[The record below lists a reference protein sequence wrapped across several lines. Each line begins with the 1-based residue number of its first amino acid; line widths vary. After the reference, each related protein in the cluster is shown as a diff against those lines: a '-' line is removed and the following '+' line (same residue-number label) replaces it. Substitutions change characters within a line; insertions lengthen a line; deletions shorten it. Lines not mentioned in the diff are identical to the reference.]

1 MSWKALGLFLPTL
14 LTAGSAAGGQIHF
27 QERVNYGGW
36 PNCIRLTNGRIE
48 LIVTTDVGPRVIRF
62 GFVGGQNLLHEVP
75 EDRGKTGGAE
85 WRPFGG
91 HRLWH
96 APEQMPRTYAP
107 DNDPVQYAW
116 DGRTLVLTQPTEG
129 STGIAKQIEITL
141 SPDDNHVKL
150 VHRLVNKNLWD
161 IEAAPWCLT
170 VMAPNGRAII
180 PQEPYRPHSEYLLPA
195 RPLVLWH
202 YTDMRDPRWIWGS
215 RYLQVRQDPAVPKDD
230 RGKQKVG
237 LLNKQGWM
245 AYTLGGEVFLKRYR
259 YEPNA
264 TYPDYGCNTEVF
276 TNADMLEMETLGPLS
291 KIAAGGSVEHV
302 EHWFL
307 FKADPSTDEAD
318 IDNKILPLVR
328 QTDTKVQ

>member
-1 MSWKALGLFLPTL
+1 MNWKPIGWFLPVL
-14 LTAGSAAGGQIHF
+14 LSAMPAGAQIQF

-36 PNCIRLTNGRIE
+36 QNCVRLTNGRVE
-48 LIVTTDVGPRVIRF
+48 VIVTTDVGPRVIRF
-62 GFVGGQNLLHEVP
+62 GFVGRQNLFHEVK
-75 EDRGKTGGAE
+75 EELGKTGGSA
-85 WRPFGG
+85 WRPYGG

-107 DNDPVQYAW
+107 DNDPVQYTW
-116 DGRTLVLTQPTEG
+116 NGQTLVLTQPVEV
-129 STGIAKQIEITL
+129 STGIVKQIEITL
-141 SPDDNHVKL
+141 SPDENHVKL

-170 VMAPNGRAII
+170 VMAPGGRAIL

-195 RPLVLWH
+195 RPVVLWY
-202 YTDMRDPRWIWGS
+202 YTDMRDPRWTWGS
-215 RYLQVRQDPAVPKDD
+215 RYIQLRQDPSVPKDD

-245 AYTLGGEVFLKRYR
+245 AYVLKGEVFLKRYG
-259 YEPNA
+259 YDPHA

-291 KIAAGGSVEHV
+291 KIPAGGSVEHV

-307 FKADPSTDEAD
+307 FKAEVGTDEAD
-318 IDNKILPLVR
+318 IDAKLLPLVQ
-328 QTDTKVQ
+328 QTDRASR

>member
-1 MSWKALGLFLPTL
+1 MNWKPIGWFLPVL
-14 LTAGSAAGGQIHF
+14 LSAMPAGAQIQF

-36 PNCIRLTNGRIE
+36 QNCVRLTNGRVE
-48 LIVTTDVGPRVIRF
+48 VIVTTDVGPRVIRF
-62 GFVGGQNLLHEVP
+62 GFVGRQNLFHEVK
-75 EDRGKTGGAE
+75 EELGKTGGSA
-85 WRPFGG
+85 WRPYGG

-107 DNDPVQYAW
+107 DNDPVQYTW
-116 DGRTLVLTQPTEG
+116 NGQTLVLTQPVEV
-129 STGIAKQIEITL
+129 STGIVKQIEITL
-141 SPDDNHVKL
+141 SPDENHVKL

-170 VMAPNGRAII
+170 VMAPGGRAIL

-195 RPLVLWH
+195 RPVVLWY
-202 YTDMRDPRWIWGS
+202 YTDMRDPRWTWGS
-215 RYLQVRQDPAVPKDD
+215 RYIQLRQGPSVPKDD

-245 AYTLGGEVFLKRYR
+245 AYVLKGEVFLKRYG
-259 YEPNA
+259 YDPHA

-291 KIAAGGSVEHV
+291 KIPAGGSVEHV

-307 FKADPSTDEAD
+307 FKAEVGTDEAD
-318 IDNKILPLVR
+318 IDAKLLPLVQ
-328 QTDTKVQ
+328 QTDRASR